1 MWINVTEGGG
11 SFDVVDVIADGPAAR
26 AGLAAGDHIVTVDGV
41 KADELS
47 LPELRQRFRRDAPG
61 TRIRVEFERAG
72 KVAPAEVI
80 LRDLI

>member
-1 MWINVTEGGG
+1 MWINVTQGGG
-11 SFDVVDVIADGPAAR
+11 SFDVVDVIAGGPAQR
-26 AGLAAGDHIVTVDGV
+26 AGLAAGDRIVTVDGV

-47 LPELRQRFRRDAPG
+47 LPELRERFRRDAPG
-61 TRIRVEFERAG
+61 TRIQLEFEHAG